1 MVIGASSYTPPVTRA
16 TLRRAAIG
24 GAVVVVL
31 ALAVLVPLGYGA
43 FALFGCVGIALGVL
57 NMALAVRSVAKFTTT
72 KASKARFSGSV
83 LGRLAVITVIAFGC
97 ALLFRPAG
105 IAVFAGLAVFQ
116 LLATASSLVPLIKES
131 RKK

>member
-1 MVIGASSYTPPVTRA
+1 
-16 TLRRAAIG
+16 
-24 GAVVVVL
+24 
-31 ALAVLVPLGYGA
+31 
-43 FALFGCVGIALGVL
+43 
-57 NMALAVRSVAKFTTT
+57 MALAVRSVAKFTTT

-97 ALLFRPAG
+97 ALLFRPPG
-105 IAVFAGLAVFQ
+105 LAVFAGLAVFQ